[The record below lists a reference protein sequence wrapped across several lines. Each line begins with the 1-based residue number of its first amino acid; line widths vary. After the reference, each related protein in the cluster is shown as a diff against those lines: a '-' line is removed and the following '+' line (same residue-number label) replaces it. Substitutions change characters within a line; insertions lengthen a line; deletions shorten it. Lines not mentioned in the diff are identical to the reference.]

1 MLSGAGAAIEGFL
14 RVAHTNLGY
23 DPHNVM
29 SVIIPVHQGTYKTWP
44 ERATYFQQLRAKVAE
59 VPGVKMAAIS
69 SNATP
74 PSNGFSTKFEIVGKP
89 SSQDQ
94 SFRINLISKE
104 YFPIL
109 RIPILQGQNL
119 E

>member
-44 ERATYFQQLRAKVAE
+44 ERAAYFEQLRESRTDSRRENGRNFQQCH
-59 VPGVKMAAIS
+59 AA
-69 SNATP
+69 
-74 PSNGFSTKFEIVGKP
+74 GKW
-89 SSQDQ
+89 
-94 SFRINLISKE
+94 I
-104 YFPIL
+104 
-109 RIPILQGQNL
+109 
-119 E
+119 